1 MHLSCNQKN
10 AKMLQLITEIF
21 NIKALFKHII
31 AIMFNMYWEILM
43 NDDFGKKISKY
54 LVNLLICNGNFR
66 K

>member
-1 MHLSCNQKN
+1 
-10 AKMLQLITEIF
+10 MLQLITEIF